1 VPVSYELL
9 FIVINAYYALR
20 GYIAEMPV
28 ELEDLE
34 RRVYEACFQPFG
46 LSARQFV
53 KILEEAEWHVAS
65 DGETLCVQGE
75 PVTDVFVPISGAF
88 SIVTRERGVVAPIG
102 LFSLVGEVS
111 LLENLQ
117 SEGGAYHRCAI
128 ASMVAEAGATY
139 VRWPQR
145 CFYELMSSDA
155 DFGKAMQVLISRAL
169 SKKLMQ
175 LWETDRGAAPERS
188 PPPAA
193 QPERSGPPAAAAA
206 ATRAGSEPPSRSG
219 GAPM

>member
-1 VPVSYELL
+1 MPISYELL

-34 RRVYEACFQPFG
+34 RRVYQACFQPFG

-65 DGETLCVQGE
+65 EGETLCVQGE
-75 PVTDVFVPISGAF
+75 PVADVFVPISGAF
-88 SIVTRERGVVAPIG
+88 SIVTRERGYVAPIG

-117 SEGGAYHRCAI
+117 SEDGHYHRCAI

-169 SKKLMQ
+169 SKKLLQ
-175 LWETDRGAAPERS
+175 LWETDSGLAERS
-188 PPPAA
+188 ASPTLAAERSTSPAA
-193 QPERSGPPAAAAA
+193 TAAVRASGERSG
-206 ATRAGSEPPSRSG
+206 SS